1 MSKPLDP
8 RLLRRAHAARTYMLL
23 TAVLTVAVTACVVAG
38 AILLARAVAPVV
50 TGAATL
56 GQVLPQIAWVGALFM
71 VRAGLSAVSES
82 IAHRSAVRVI
92 TELRE
97 QVLVHAADLGPRW
110 LATNGADTATLATR
124 GIEALEPYFVR
135 YLPQL
140 LLTAVLTPAVLA
152 VIAGLDVVSAVTI
165 GITIPLIPLFMWLVG
180 VATQKYAADRLAAL
194 SRLGSQLLDLIAGL
208 PTLQAFGRALGPV
221 RRVRELADAT
231 RRTTMATLRVAFLSG
246 AVLELL
252 ASLSVAMVAVGVGL
266 RLVYGE
272 LDLTTGLAVL
282 ILAPEV
288 LLPLRQVGVHFH
300 AAADGVAAADQVHT
314 VLDTPVTD
322 RDQPAAPGTRPVGV
336 VTALEWD
343 GVDVRAGDRGYAAP
357 AGLSGVVRPGAITA
371 LVGPS
376 GAGKSTAVM
385 TALGVQAPD
394 AGRVLLHTPDG
405 VVPLAEVALASW
417 WAQVTWVPQRPVIEP
432 GTLREYVTGASL
444 ATTGGREGAEAAAD
458 SALSAS
464 PASVPGGESA
474 EAAPTAAL
482 SAAAAA
488 TGFDD
493 VLAGLPR
500 GWDTPI
506 GRGGVGLSLG
516 QRQRLALTRAL
527 LHPGRMLVLD
537 EPTAHLDAASE
548 AQVLTALRAAA
559 DAGKAVLVIAHR
571 PELIAAADHL
581 LEVRA
586 GALPEAGGAAERDSV
601 GRVDR
606 SDRAAVTR

>member
-1 MSKPLDP
+1 M
-8 RLLRRAHAARTYMLL
+8 
-23 TAVLTVAVTACVVAG
+23 TACVVAG

-56 GQVLPQIAWVGALFM
+56 GQVLPQIAWVGALFV

-82 IAHRSAVRVI
+82 VAHRSAVRVI

-97 QVLVHAADLGPRW
+97 QVLVHSASLGPRW
-110 LATNGADTATLATR
+110 LATYAADTATLATR

-152 VIAGLDVVSAVTI
+152 VIAGLDVVSAITI
-165 GITIPLIPLFMWLVG
+165 GVTIPLIPLFMWLVG

-314 VLDTPVTD
+314 ILDTPLPGPD
-322 RDQPAAPGTRPVGV
+322 NPAAAGTRPVGA

-343 GVDVRAGDRGYAAP
+343 GVGVRAGDRGYAAP
-357 AGLSGVVRPGAITA
+357 VGLSGVARPGAITA

-376 GAGKSTAVM
+376 GAGKTTAAM
-385 TALGVQAPD
+385 TALGVQSPD
-394 AGRVLLHTPDG
+394 EGRVLLHTGDG
-405 VVPLAEVALASW
+405 VVPLAEVAPASW

-432 GTLREYVTGASL
+432 GTLREYVTGASP
-444 ATTGGREGAEAAAD
+444 ASPGGGESAEVAAH

-464 PASVPGGESA
+464 PTSPGGGERA
-474 EAAPTAAL
+474 EVAAHSAL

-493 VLAGLPR
+493 VLAGLPL

-527 LHPGRMLVLD
+527 VHPGRMLVLD

-571 PELIAAADHL
+571 PELIAAADHV

-586 GALPEAGGAAERDSV
+586 GALPERAGGAGRTDDHRSSEDAEQAHHAEQT
-601 GRVDR
+601 DR
-606 SDRAAVTR
+606 PAVTR

>member
-1 MSKPLDP
+1 
-8 RLLRRAHAARTYMLL
+8 MLA
-23 TAVLTVAVTACVVAG
+23 TAVLTVAMTACVVAG

-56 GQVLPQIAWVGALFM
+56 GQVLPQIAWVGALFV

-97 QVLVHAADLGPRW
+97 QVLVRAAELGPRW

-152 VIAGLDVVSAVTI
+152 VIAGLDVVSAITI

-314 VLDTPVTD
+314 ILDTPLTD
-322 RDQPAAPGTRPVGV
+322 PAQRAAAGTRPVGA

-343 GVDVRAGDRGYAAP
+343 GVGVRAGDRGYAAP

-385 TALGVQAPD
+385 VALGVQSPD
-394 AGRVLLHTPDG
+394 EGRVLLHTADG
-405 VVPLAEVALASW
+405 VVPLADVALASW

-444 ATTGGREGAEAAAD
+444 ATTG
-458 SALSAS
+458 
-464 PASVPGGESA
+464 VGESA
-474 EAAPTAAL
+474 DVAATPAL
-482 SAAAAA
+482 SAAATA

-493 VLAGLPR
+493 VLAGLPH

-527 LHPGRMLVLD
+527 LHPGRILVLD

-548 AQVLTALRAAA
+548 ARVLTALRAAA

-571 PELIAAADHL
+571 PELIAAADQL

-586 GALPEAGGAAERDSV
+586 GVPPEAGGAADHHGAEFI
-601 GRVDR
+601 DR
-606 SDRAAVTR
+606 PDRAAVTR